1 MWAYIQGTLVGQLCG
16 ALSCSKSQ
24 PEATAVNPSWF
35 RELKGIG
42 RVKLPWIPAP
52 PQDLIQLLWC
62 VPVGQVC
69 RTTLTMNDS
78 QGHSFSACRFIFET
92 DYFVAEATL
101 KLTM

>member
-1 MWAYIQGTLVGQLCG
+1 MRAYIQGTIVGQLCG

-42 RVKLPWIPAP
+42 RVKLPWIIAP

-62 VPVGQVC
+62 VPVGRVC
-69 RTTLTMNDS
+69 RTTQTAVKVIQRL
-78 QGHSFSACRFIFET
+78 
-92 DYFVAEATL
+92 
-101 KLTM
+101 